1 MNKLILFFIILLFGC
16 VEDSTKESS
25 CCDDITW
32 DTFGSEN
39 YFIPGEM
46 KWSSDRASM
55 TYIIGI
61 EISISSEGRVT
72 ELYLYGTFT
81 IPIDNINNI
90 RYVHLPSNIHHIFS
104 DQLSYLRGPGAK
116 K

>member
-72 ELYLYGTFT
+72 ELYLYRTKRGTWC
-81 IPIDNINNI
+81 D
-90 RYVHLPSNIHHIFS
+90 YS
-104 DQLSYLRGPGAK
+104 DCTTEYNEKELMFE
-116 K
+116 